1 MEVSRVFEWI
11 DELLHTSE
19 TSYAELFNSEF
30 EEKMTEWIKEHP
42 VVWNGGIGPAA
53 SFVPTLTRLLF
64 KHTKDGYGYYNH
76 VITARLSPMAAIEGR
91 IACYRRVALDV
102 LMATA
107 RSLNLDDDD
116 LKEVNQLAAEES
128 YYGYDMVSD
137 ILVFKAFMMGYNWD
151 YYLACVQRL
160 LFGGHLRYSNIRSRI
175 PEMIRLQGKRR
186 LLLVENLQVP
196 VPMEVLF
203 LSTQFMPLGL
213 LQPNGWIIS
222 TTSKDVCNQSR
233 EYGFSYGSRSGLE
246 YYHTLHFD
254 DLQGQ
259 HWTVLIKEALKDA
272 AGSIHSRLIH
282 EQQEDKFWLHVAEKC
297 LYYGILYCPM
307 QGAAARHDITSD
319 ELVRCWVAEDL
330 LTPQRTTDRNYR
342 SALEAGK
349 VVIQALQEYSLLPNP
364 PSNTCSREEASFGW
378 SDAVTGV
385 SVLAMGVPRLKEEEL
400 FYHEKIDRL
409 RWVSFMNDDGRHV
422 SWDWRET
429 WDDDTRGYL
438 EWDRSF
444 PGERISTL
452 ILRGCSNISGFPF
465 DRVLDHHLHVLDLS
479 YTPINSLPPSLSR
492 LSNLRLFSL
501 RGCSKLETLSSPQH
515 TFFEEYEE
523 ETRPLSCLGS
533 LETLD
538 MNGVPLLELTQQD
551 CSNKSNLHFLDLSG
565 SRITILPSEFFSE
578 MSSLEELMLGNCI
591 HLKELPPSL
600 AQLSNLLIL
609 RLEGTQIIS
618 FPEDTFQAM
627 QRLHTLKL
635 IHNMALMSL
644 PTSLSKANGLREL
657 HINNCKRLRLQFL
670 WEVVPGLEDLYIQTW
685 EALEDIKI
693 HGHPNLRTFS
703 VSGPWISCLSLRG
716 CSKLKIVNISDDL
729 TALEDVDLSR
739 TAIEE
744 VPHSL
749 PNLPQLR
756 MLLLL
761 NVPCFKRFPWHRLVR
776 FPKVF
781 YLNNCSDDGNHLSQ
795 MFHQKKTDNIA
806 QININDSRIFHSFNE
821 DAANKLVK
829 EGQFFQSF
837 NVQITPCSVRG
848 KEPRDKPCTGIQRQL
863 PYLDVSCSEAAT
875 IVPMMKLEPRRRH
888 VEISAMNQHPNGL
901 RILPVTNSLFI
912 TDDASIRCINDLNC
926 NLMSLEVCQLQ
937 HCHKMTVVFRMESD
951 RTGPLVYDD
960 EAGYSTAIS
969 VFPALK
975 ILQASNLNNLV
986 CFLETSALAYLEDRG
1001 TSWTLKLKLLTRI
1014 HLEHCPRL
1022 EKIFPSRL
1030 SLPAL
1035 ETLVILFCPSLKTI
1049 FYRDGVVAP
1058 RQLPNIESIYLQE
1071 LPQLQHIHEE
1081 AMLRFATP
1089 NLETLFVRGCRSL
1102 RRLPFL
1108 KEHPKSKVKV
1118 SGERDWWDRLQLSLP
1133 EQGNY
1138 YQQVPPPPEFASRKK
1153 KVIIKSY
1160 LR

>member
-1 MEVSRVFEWI
+1 
-11 DELLHTSE
+11 
-19 TSYAELFNSEF
+19 
-30 EEKMTEWIKEHP
+30 MTEWIKEHP

-64 KHTKDGYGYYNH
+64 KQTKNVYAYDH

-91 IACYRRVALDV
+91 IGCYRRVALDV

-107 RSLNLDDDD
+107 R
-116 LKEVNQLAAEES
+116 KES
-128 YYGYDMVSD
+128 YYGYGMVSD
-137 ILVFKAFMMGYNWD
+137 ILVLKAFGVNHHRDYRWD
-151 YYLACVQRL
+151 YYWDPVQRL
-160 LFGGHLRYSNIRSRI
+160 LFGALLPDSNIRSRI
-175 PEMIRLQGKRR
+175 PGMIREMLQGKRR
-186 LLLVENLQVP
+186 LLLVENLHVP
-196 VPMEVLF
+196 VPMDVLF
-203 LSTQFMPLGL
+203 LSTQFIRPSVLF
-213 LQPNGWIIS
+213 QPNGWVIS
-222 TTSKDVCNQSR
+222 TASKDVCNQSR
-233 EYGFSYGSRSGLE
+233 EHELSYGSPGAILGLLE

-254 DLQGQ
+254 DPRAQ
-259 HWTVLIKEALKDA
+259 HWVVLIKEALQDA
-272 AGSIHSRLIH
+272 AGTIRITLVH
-282 EQQEDKFWLHVAEKC
+282 QQREDKFWLHVAQKC

-349 VVIQALQEYSLLPNP
+349 VVIQALQEYSLLPNS
-364 PSNTCSREEASFGW
+364 PSNTCSR
-378 SDAVTGV
+378 DTGV

-400 FYHEKIDRL
+400 FYHENIDRL
-409 RWVSFMNDDGRHV
+409 TWVSFMNDDGRHV
-422 SWDWRET
+422 SWDWRMP
-429 WDDDTRGYL
+429 WHP
-438 EWDRSF
+438 EWGF
-444 PGERISTL
+444 PGERLSTL

-465 DRVLDHHLHVLDLS
+465 DRVLDLHVLDLS
-479 YTPINSLPPSLSR
+479 YTPINSLPPYLSQ

-515 TFFEEYEE
+515 T
-523 ETRPLSCLGS
+523 TRPLSCLGS

-609 RLEGTQIIS
+609 HLEGTQIIS
-618 FPEDTFQAM
+618 FPEDTFEAM

-635 IHNMALMSL
+635 IDNMTLMSL

-657 HINNCKRLRLQFL
+657 HINNCRRLRLQFI
-670 WEVVPGLEDLYIQTW
+670 WELVPGLEDLYIQTW

-703 VSGPWISCLSLRG
+703 VSGLWIRCLSLRG

-729 TALEDVDLSR
+729 TALEDVDLSG

-781 YLNNCSDDGNHLSQ
+781 CLDNCSDDGNHLSR
-795 MFHQKKTDNIA
+795 MFRQKETDNNIA
-806 QININDSRIFHSFNE
+806 QIHINDSRIFHSFNE

-837 NVQITPCSVRG
+837 NIQIKPCSVRG
-848 KEPRDKPCTGIQRQL
+848 KEPRDKSCTGIQRQL
-863 PYLDVSCSEAAT
+863 PYLDVSCSKAAT
-875 IVPMMKLEPRRRH
+875 IVPMMKLEPKRRH

-901 RILPVTNSLFI
+901 RILSVTNSLFI
-912 TDDASIRCINDLNC
+912 TDDASIRCVSDLNC

-937 HCHKMTVVFRMESD
+937 HCHKMSVVFGLESN
-951 RTGPLVYDD
+951 RTDPMVYDKA
-960 EAGYSTAIS
+960 EADGPSIVLS

-986 CFLETSALAYLEDRG
+986 CFLETSALAYLEHRG
-1001 TSWTLKLKLLTRI
+1001 RSWTLKLKLLTRI
-1014 HLEHCPRL
+1014 HLEHCSRL

-1049 FYRDGVVAP
+1049 FYKTYEDEEVAP
-1058 RQLPNIESIYLQE
+1058 CPLPNIESIYLQE
-1071 LPQLQHIHEE
+1071 LPQLQHIHED
-1081 AMLRFATP
+1081 AMFRFATP
-1089 NLETLFVRGCRSL
+1089 KWETLLVRSCRSL

-1118 SGERDWWDRLQLSLP
+1118 NGERDWWDRLQLSLP

-1153 KVIIKSY
+1153 KLIIKSY

>member
-1 MEVSRVFEWI
+1 
-11 DELLHTSE
+11 
-19 TSYAELFNSEF
+19 
-30 EEKMTEWIKEHP
+30 
-42 VVWNGGIGPAA
+42 
-53 SFVPTLTRLLF
+53 
-64 KHTKDGYGYYNH
+64 
-76 VITARLSPMAAIEGR
+76 
-91 IACYRRVALDV
+91 
-102 LMATA
+102 MATA
-107 RSLNLDDDD
+107 RNLNLDDDD

-128 YYGYDMVSD
+128 YYGYGMVSD
-137 ILVFKAFMMGYNWD
+137 ILVLKAFGPD
-151 YYLACVQRL
+151 YHEDYHWYLIKL
-160 LFGGHLRYSNIRSRI
+160 LFGSHLPRSNLRSRI
-175 PEMIRLQGKRR
+175 PGMIREMLQGKRR

-196 VPMEVLF
+196 VRIDVLF
-203 LSTQFMPLGL
+203 LSTQLIRPVHNLFFM
-213 LQPNGWIIS
+213 PNGWVIS

-233 EYGFSYGSRSGLE
+233 EHGLSSREHGLSSHFRWGQE
-246 YYHTLHFD
+246 YYHTLPFD
-254 DLQGQ
+254 DLRGQ
-259 HWTVLIKEALKDA
+259 DWIVLIKEALKDA
-272 AGSIHSRLIH
+272 AGSIHSTLIH
-282 EQQEDKFWLHVAEKC
+282 EQQEDKFWLHVAQKC

-307 QGAAARHDITSD
+307 QGAAARHDITSG

-330 LTPQRTTDRNYR
+330 LSPITTITGTPQMTTDRNYR

-349 VVIQALQEYSLLPNP
+349 VAIQALQEYSLLPSP
-364 PSNTCSREEASFGW
+364 PSNTCSREEASSGW

-385 SVLAMGVPRLKEEEL
+385 SVLARGVPRLKEEEL
-400 FYHEKIDRL
+400 FYHEKIDKL

-422 SWDWRET
+422 SWDWREN
-429 WDDDTRGYL
+429 WPVD
-438 EWDRSF
+438 WDRSF
-444 PGERISTL
+444 PGERLSTL
-452 ILRGCSNISGFPF
+452 ILRGCSNLLGFPF

-479 YTPINSLPPSLSR
+479 YTPINSLPTSLSQ

-515 TFFEEYEE
+515 TCEK
-523 ETRPLSCLGS
+523 ETRPLSYLGS

-538 MNGVPLLELTQQD
+538 MSGVPLLELTQQD

-609 RLEGTQIIS
+609 HLEGTQIIS
-618 FPEDTFQAM
+618 FPEDTFEEM

-635 IHNMALMSL
+635 IDNMALMSL

-670 WEVVPGLEDLYIQTW
+670 WELVPGLEDLYIQTW

-693 HGHPNLRTFS
+693 HGHPNLRTFL
-703 VSGPWISCLSLRG
+703 VSGPWIRCLSLRG
-716 CSKLKIVNISDDL
+716 CSKLRIVNISDDL
-729 TALEDVDLSR
+729 IALEDVDLSG

-756 MLLLL
+756 RLLLL

-781 YLNNCSDDGNHLSQ
+781 CLDNCSDDGNHLSQ
-795 MFHQKKTDNIA
+795 MFRQKETDNIA

-821 DAANKLVK
+821 DAANKLVEK
-829 EGQFFQSF
+829 GQFFQSF
-837 NVQITPCSVRG
+837 NVQIKPCSVRG
-848 KEPRDKPCTGIQRQL
+848 KEPRDKPCTVIQRQL
-863 PYLDVSCSEAAT
+863 PYLDVSCSEVAT

-912 TDDASIRCINDLNC
+912 TDDASIRCVTDLNC

-937 HCHKMTVVFRMESD
+937 HCHKMSVVFGMLSD
-951 RTGPLVYDD
+951 RTGPTVYDAAT
-960 EAGYSTAIS
+960 EGSSTVVS

-986 CFLETSALAYLEDRG
+986 CFLETNTFEPFEVHHLI
-1001 TSWTLKLKLLTRI
+1001 WTLKLKLLKRI

-1049 FYRDGVVAP
+1049 FYKTHEDAP
-1058 RQLPNIESIYLQE
+1058 CPLPNIESIYLQE
-1071 LPQLQHIHEE
+1071 LPQLQHIHED
-1081 AMLRFATP
+1081 AMFRFATP
-1089 NLETLFVRGCRSL
+1089 KWETLLVRSCRSL

-1108 KEHPKSKVKV
+1108 REHPMSKVKV

-1133 EQGNY
+1133 EQGKY
-1138 YQQVPPPPEFASRKK
+1138 YLQVPPPPEFASRKK

>member
-1 MEVSRVFEWI
+1 
-11 DELLHTSE
+11 
-19 TSYAELFNSEF
+19 
-30 EEKMTEWIKEHP
+30 MTEWIKEHP

-64 KHTKDGYGYYNH
+64 KQTKNVYAYDH

-91 IACYRRVALDV
+91 IGCYRRVALDV

-128 YYGYDMVSD
+128 YYGYGMVSD
-137 ILVFKAFMMGYNWD
+137 ILVLKAFGVNHHRDYRWD
-151 YYLACVQRL
+151 YYWDPVQRL
-160 LFGGHLRYSNIRSRI
+160 LFGAPLPDSNIRSRI
-175 PEMIRLQGKRR
+175 PGMIREMLQGKRR
-186 LLLVENLQVP
+186 LLLVENLHVP
-196 VPMEVLF
+196 VPMDVLF
-203 LSTQFMPLGL
+203 LSTQFIRPSVLF
-213 LQPNGWIIS
+213 QPNGWVIS
-222 TTSKDVCNQSR
+222 TASKDVCNQSR
-233 EYGFSYGSRSGLE
+233 EHELSYGSPGAILGLLE

-254 DLQGQ
+254 DPRAQ
-259 HWTVLIKEALKDA
+259 HWVVLIKEALQDA
-272 AGSIHSRLIH
+272 AGTIRSTLVH
-282 EQQEDKFWLHVAEKC
+282 QQREDKFWLHVAQKC

-330 LTPQRTTDRNYR
+330 LSPITTITGTPQMTTGRNYR

-364 PSNTCSREEASFGW
+364 PSNTCSR
-378 SDAVTGV
+378 DTGV
-385 SVLAMGVPRLKEEEL
+385 SVLAMGVPRLKEEDL

-422 SWDWRET
+422 SWDWREY
-429 WDDDTRGYL
+429 WHPGLRN
-438 EWDRSF
+438 WDRSF
-444 PGERISTL
+444 PGERITTL
-452 ILRGCSNISGFPF
+452 ILRGCSNISGFSF
-465 DRVLDHHLHVLDLS
+465 DRVLDLHVLDLS
-479 YTPINSLPPSLSR
+479 YTPINSLPPYLSQ

-515 TFFEEYEE
+515 T
-523 ETRPLSCLGS
+523 TRPLSCLGS

-565 SRITILPSEFFSE
+565 SRITILPSEFFFE

-609 RLEGTQIIS
+609 HLEGTQIIS
-618 FPEDTFQAM
+618 FPEDTFEAM

-635 IHNMALMSL
+635 IGNMALMSL

-670 WEVVPGLEDLYIQTW
+670 WELVPGLEDLYIQTW

-703 VSGPWISCLSLRG
+703 VSGPWIRCLSLRG
-716 CSKLKIVNISDDL
+716 CSKLKIVNIGDDL
-729 TALEDVDLSR
+729 TALEDVDLSG

-781 YLNNCSDDGNHLSQ
+781 YLDNCLDDGNHLSQ
-795 MFHQKKTDNIA
+795 MFRQKETDNIA
-806 QININDSRIFHSFNE
+806 QININDSRIFHSFSE

-837 NVQITPCSVRG
+837 NVQIKPCSVRG
-848 KEPRDKPCTGIQRQL
+848 KEPRDKPCTVIQRQL
-863 PYLDVSCSEAAT
+863 PYLDLTCFEAAT
-875 IVPMMKLEPRRRH
+875 IVPMMKLQPRRRH
-888 VEISAMNQHPNGL
+888 VEISAMNQYPNGL

-912 TDDASIRCINDLNC
+912 TDDASIRCVNDLNC
-926 NLMSLEVCQLQ
+926 NLNSLEVCQLQ
-937 HCHKMTVVFRMESD
+937 HCNKMTVVLGLGLGLQSD
-951 RTGPLVYDD
+951 RAGPVVYD
-960 EAGYSTAIS
+960 EATDCDPTVFL

-986 CFLETSALAYLEDRG
+986 CFLEIGYVVYADY
-1001 TSWTLKLKLLTRI
+1001 WTLKLLKRI

-1022 EKIFPSRL
+1022 EEIFPSCL

-1049 FYRDGVVAP
+1049 FYKHKPVAP
-1058 RQLPNIESIYLQE
+1058 CPLPNIESIYLQE
-1071 LPQLQHIHEE
+1071 LPQLQHIHED
-1081 AMLRFATP
+1081 AMFRFATP
-1089 NLETLFVRGCRSL
+1089 KWETLLVRSCRSL

-1138 YQQVPPPPEFASRKK
+1138 YQQIPPPPEFASRKK

>member
-1 MEVSRVFEWI
+1 MEVSRVFQCI
-11 DELLHTSE
+11 DDLLHTSC
-19 TSYAELFNSEF
+19 TPTDDRSGFYGPGWFDIEF

-64 KHTKDGYGYYNH
+64 KHTKDLYGFYDH

-107 RSLNLDDDD
+107 RSLNLDDYD

-128 YYGYDMVSD
+128 YYGYGMVSD
-137 ILVFKAFMMGYNWD
+137 ILVLKAFMMGNNWD
-151 YYLACVQRL
+151 GYFYCVQRS
-160 LFGGHLRYSNIRSRI
+160 LFGGHLLYSNIRSRI
-175 PEMIRLQGKRR
+175 PGMIKQMLRGKRR

-203 LSTQFMPLGL
+203 LSVQFMPTAVLR
-213 LQPNGWIIS
+213 PNGWVIS
-222 TTSKDVCNQSR
+222 TNSKDVCNQSR
-233 EYGFSYGSRSGLE
+233 EHELSSDLG
-246 YYHTLHFD
+246 YYHTLDFD
-254 DLQGQ
+254 DLRGQ
-259 HWTVLIKEALKDA
+259 DWITLIKEALHDA

-282 EQQEDKFWLHVAEKC
+282 EQQEDKFWLHVAQKC

-349 VVIQALQEYSLLPNP
+349 VVIQALQEYSLLPN
-364 PSNTCSREEASFGW
+364 TCSREEASSGW

-409 RWVSFMNDDGRHV
+409 RWVSFMNDDGRHL
-422 SWDWRET
+422 SWDWRKHWHPHWREQT
-429 WDDDTRGYL
+429 GIIANWG
-438 EWDRSF
+438 RSF
-444 PGERISTL
+444 PGKRLSTL

-492 LSNLRLFSL
+492 LFNLCLLSL

-515 TFFEEYEE
+515 TCEE

-533 LETLD
+533 LKTLD

-551 CSNKSNLHFLDLSG
+551 CNNKSNLHFLDLSG

-578 MSSLEELMLGNCI
+578 MSSLEELMLGN
-591 HLKELPPSL
+591 LKELPPSL
-600 AQLSNLLIL
+600 TQLSNLLIL
-609 RLEGTQIIS
+609 HLEGTQIIS
-618 FPEDTFQAM
+618 FPEDTFEAM
-627 QRLHTLKL
+627 RRLRTLKL
-635 IHNMALMSL
+635 IDNMALMSL

-657 HINNCKRLRLQFL
+657 HINNCKRLRLQFI
-670 WEVVPGLEDLYIQTW
+670 WELVPGLEDLYIQTW

-703 VSGPWISCLSLRG
+703 VSGPWIRCLSLRG

-729 TALEDVDLSR
+729 TALQDVDLSG
-739 TAIEE
+739 TAIDE
-744 VPHSL
+744 VPQSL

-756 MLLLL
+756 RLLLL
-761 NVPCFKRFPWHRLVR
+761 NVPCVKRFPWHRLVR

-781 YLNNCSDDGNHLSQ
+781 CLDNCSDDGDHLSQ
-795 MFHQKKTDNIA
+795 MFCQKETDNIA

-837 NVQITPCSVRG
+837 NIQIKPCSVRG
-848 KEPRDKPCTGIQRQL
+848 KEPRDKPRTVIQRQL
-863 PYLDVSCSEAAT
+863 PYLDVSCSEAAI
-875 IVPMMKLEPRRRH
+875 IVPMMKLEPTRRH
-888 VEISAMNQHPNGL
+888 VEISAMNQYPNGL

-912 TDDASIRCINDLNC
+912 TDDASIRCVSDLNR

-937 HCHKMTVVFRMESD
+937 HCYKMTVVFRMESD
-951 RTGPLVYDD
+951 RTGPMVYDMAK
-960 EAGYSTAIS
+960 ERSFAFAVHSI
-969 VFPALK
+969 FPALK

-986 CFLETSALAYLEDRG
+986 CFLETRLSTGYG
-1001 TSWTLKLKLLTRI
+1001 SWWTLELLKRI
-1014 HLEHCPRL
+1014 HLEHCPRM
-1022 EKIFPSRL
+1022 EKIFPSNL

-1035 ETLVILFCPSLKTI
+1035 ETLVILFCPSLKTV
-1049 FYRDGVVAP
+1049 FYKTDEHELVAP
-1058 RQLPNIESIYLQE
+1058 CPLPNIESIYLQE
-1071 LPQLQHIHEE
+1071 LPQLQHIHED
-1081 AMLRFATP
+1081 AMFRFATP
-1089 NLETLFVRGCRSL
+1089 KWETLFVRGCRSL

-1108 KEHPKSKVKV
+1108 KEHPKLKVKV
-1118 SGERDWWDRLQLSLP
+1118 SGERDWWDSLQLSLP
-1133 EQGNY
+1133 KQGKY
-1138 YQQVPPPPEFASRKK
+1138 YLQVPPPEFASRKK
-1153 KVIIKSY
+1153 NVIIKSY

>member
-1 MEVSRVFEWI
+1 
-11 DELLHTSE
+11 
-19 TSYAELFNSEF
+19 
-30 EEKMTEWIKEHP
+30 
-42 VVWNGGIGPAA
+42 
-53 SFVPTLTRLLF
+53 
-64 KHTKDGYGYYNH
+64 
-76 VITARLSPMAAIEGR
+76 
-91 IACYRRVALDV
+91 
-102 LMATA
+102 
-107 RSLNLDDDD
+107 
-116 LKEVNQLAAEES
+116 
-128 YYGYDMVSD
+128 
-137 ILVFKAFMMGYNWD
+137 
-151 YYLACVQRL
+151 
-160 LFGGHLRYSNIRSRI
+160 
-175 PEMIRLQGKRR
+175 
-186 LLLVENLQVP
+186 
-196 VPMEVLF
+196 
-203 LSTQFMPLGL
+203 
-213 LQPNGWIIS
+213 
-222 TTSKDVCNQSR
+222 
-233 EYGFSYGSRSGLE
+233 
-246 YYHTLHFD
+246 
-254 DLQGQ
+254 
-259 HWTVLIKEALKDA
+259 
-272 AGSIHSRLIH
+272 
-282 EQQEDKFWLHVAEKC
+282 
-297 LYYGILYCPM
+297 
-307 QGAAARHDITSD
+307 
-319 ELVRCWVAEDL
+319 
-330 LTPQRTTDRNYR
+330 
-342 SALEAGK
+342 
-349 VVIQALQEYSLLPNP
+349 
-364 PSNTCSREEASFGW
+364 
-378 SDAVTGV
+378 
-385 SVLAMGVPRLKEEEL
+385 MGVPRLKEEDL

-422 SWDWRET
+422 SWDWREN
-429 WDDDTRGYL
+429 WSKWAN
-438 EWDRSF
+438 WDRSF
-444 PGERISTL
+444 PGERLSTL

-515 TFFEEYEE
+515 TFFEECEE

-600 AQLSNLLIL
+600 AQLFNLLIL
-609 RLEGTQIIS
+609 HLEGTQIIS
-618 FPEDTFQAM
+618 FPEDTFEAM

-635 IHNMALMSL
+635 IDNMVLMSL

-670 WEVVPGLEDLYIQTW
+670 WELVPGLEDLYIQTW

-693 HGHPNLRTFS
+693 HGHPHLRTFS
-703 VSGPWISCLSLRG
+703 VSGPWIRCLSLRG
-716 CSKLKIVNISDDL
+716 CNKLKIVNIGDDL
-729 TALEDVDLSR
+729 TALEDVDLSG

-781 YLNNCSDDGNHLSQ
+781 YLDNCSDDGNHLSQ
-795 MFHQKKTDNIA
+795 MFHQKETDNIA
-806 QININDSRIFHSFNE
+806 QININDSRIFHSFNK

-837 NVQITPCSVRG
+837 NVQIKPCSVRG
-848 KEPRDKPCTGIQRQL
+848 KEPRDKPCIVIQRQL
-863 PYLDVSCSEAAT
+863 PYLDVSCSEAVT

-888 VEISAMNQHPNGL
+888 VEISAMNRHPNGL

-912 TDDASIRCINDLNC
+912 IDDATIRCVNDLNC
-926 NLMSLEVCQLQ
+926 NLKSLEVCQLQ
-937 HCHKMTVVFRMESD
+937 HCHKMTVVFGMQSD
-951 RTGPLVYDD
+951 RAGNLVYDWAK
-960 EAGYSTAIS
+960 EGSSAVVS

-986 CFLETSALAYLEDRG
+986 CFLDIGYVVYANY
-1001 TSWTLKLKLLTRI
+1001 WTLKLLKRI

-1022 EKIFPSRL
+1022 EKIFPSCL
-1030 SLPAL
+1030 SLLAL

-1049 FYRDGVVAP
+1049 FYKTHDNVAP
-1058 RQLPNIESIYLQE
+1058 CPLPNIESIYLQE
-1071 LPQLQHIHEE
+1071 LPQLQHIHED
-1081 AMLRFATP
+1081 AMFRFATP
-1089 NLETLFVRGCRSL
+1089 KWETLLVRGCRSL

-1138 YQQVPPPPEFASRKK
+1138 YLQVPPPPEFASRKK
-1153 KVIIKSY
+1153 KLIIKSY

>member
-1 MEVSRVFEWI
+1 MDWLEMILECI
-11 DELLHTSE
+11 DFLLHTQRSDDDF
-19 TSYAELFNSEF
+19 SRMIDVDF
-30 EEKMTEWIKEHP
+30 EIKMTEWIKEHP
-42 VVWNGGIGPAA
+42 VVWSGGIGPAA

-64 KHTKDGYGYYNH
+64 KQIKDVYGSYDH

-91 IACYRRVALDV
+91 IACNRRVALDV

-116 LKEVNQLAAEES
+116 IKEVNQLAAEES
-128 YYGYDMVSD
+128 YYCYGMVSD
-137 ILVFKAFMMGYNWD
+137 ILVLKAFGQDYNR
-151 YYLACVQRL
+151 YVSRGVNEL
-160 LFGGHLRYSNIRSRI
+160 LIGGDFTYSNLRSRI

-196 VPMEVLF
+196 VQMDVLF
-203 LSTQFMPLGL
+203 LSTQFIPTAF
-213 LQPNGWIIS
+213 LQPNGWVIS
-222 TTSKDVCNQSR
+222 TTSKDVCNQSG
-233 EYGFSYGSRSGLE
+233 EHGLS
-246 YYHTLHFD
+246 YYHTLPFD
-254 DLQGQ
+254 DLRGQ
-259 HWTVLIKEALKDA
+259 DWIKLIKEALHDA
-272 AGSIHSRLIH
+272 VGSIHSTLIH
-282 EQQEDKFWLHVAEKC
+282 EQQEDKFWLHVAQKC

-364 PSNTCSREEASFGW
+364 PSNTCSREEASSGW

-400 FYHEKIDRL
+400 FYHEKIDQL

-422 SWDWRET
+422 SWDWREK
-429 WDDDTRGYL
+429 WHPYRG
-438 EWDRSF
+438 ERISWDRSF

-501 RGCSKLETLSSPQH
+501 RGCSNLETLSSPQH
-515 TFFEEYEE
+515 TCEE

-551 CSNKSNLHFLDLSG
+551 CSNKSNLHFLDLSS

-609 RLEGTQIIS
+609 HLEGTQIIS
-618 FPEDTFQAM
+618 FPEDTFEAM

-635 IHNMALMSL
+635 IDNMALMSL

-670 WEVVPGLEDLYIQTW
+670 WELVPGLEDLYIQTW

-693 HGHPNLRTFS
+693 HGHANLRTFS
-703 VSGPWISCLSLRG
+703 VSGPWIRCLSLRG
-716 CSKLKIVNISDDL
+716 CNKLKIANISDDL
-729 TALEDVDLSR
+729 TALEDVDLSG

-744 VPHSL
+744 IPHSL

-756 MLLLL
+756 VLLLL

-781 YLNNCSDDGNHLSQ
+781 YLDNCSDDGNHLSQ
-795 MFHQKKTDNIA
+795 MFRQKETDNIA
-806 QININDSRIFHSFNE
+806 QININDSRIFYSFTE
-821 DAANKLVK
+821 DATKKLVK

-837 NVQITPCSVRG
+837 NVQIKPCSMRG
-848 KEPRDKPCTGIQRQL
+848 KEPRDKPCTVIQRQL

-912 TDDASIRCINDLNC
+912 TDDASIRCVNDLNC
-926 NLMSLEVCQLQ
+926 NLKSLEVCQLQ
-937 HCHKMTVVFRMESD
+937 HCHKMTVVFGMLSD
-951 RTGPLVYDD
+951 RTGPTVLDGAK
-960 EAGYSTAIS
+960 EESSTVFS

-975 ILQASNLNNLV
+975 ILQASNLNDLV
-986 CFLETSALAYLEDRG
+986 CFLETSLEYSHNRW
-1001 TSWTLKLKLLTRI
+1001 SWTLKLKLLKHI

-1049 FYRDGVVAP
+1049 FYKTREDDPVAP
-1058 RQLPNIESIYLQE
+1058 CPLPNIESIYLQE
-1071 LPQLQHIHEE
+1071 LPQLQHIHED
-1081 AMLRFATP
+1081 AMFRFATP
-1089 NLETLFVRGCRSL
+1089 KWETLLVRSCRSL

>member
-1 MEVSRVFEWI
+1 MQVRNADS
-11 DELLHTSE
+11 SE
-19 TSYAELFNSEF
+19 TRISIGDGSSSYDRGWFGSQF

-42 VVWNGGIGPAA
+42 VLWNGGIGPAA

-64 KHTKDGYGYYNH
+64 KQTKDIYGSYDH

-91 IACYRRVALDV
+91 IPCYRRVALEV

-107 RSLNLDDDD
+107 RSFNLDDDD

-128 YYGYDMVSD
+128 YYGYGMVSD
-137 ILVFKAFMMGYNWD
+137 MLVLKAFGKD
-151 YYLACVQRL
+151 YHLDIEERL
-160 LFGGHLRYSNIRSRI
+160 LFAKHLPYRDLPSLFPI
-175 PEMIRLQGKRR
+175 PRMIQEMLRGRRR

-203 LSTQFMPLGL
+203 LSTQFRPSV

-222 TTSKDVCNQSR
+222 TNSKDVCNKSR
-233 EYGFSYGSRSGLE
+233 NWGLE

-254 DLQGQ
+254 DLRGRD
-259 HWTVLIKEALKDA
+259 WITLIKEALQDA
-272 AGSIHSRLIH
+272 AGSIHSTLVH
-282 EQQEDKFWLHVAEKC
+282 QQREDKFWHHVAQRC

-307 QGAAARHDITSD
+307 QGAAARHDITCPSITSD

-330 LTPQRTTDRNYR
+330 LSPITTITGTPQTTTGRNYR

-364 PSNTCSREEASFGW
+364 PSSTSSM
-378 SDAVTGV
+378 DTGV

-422 SWDWRET
+422 SWDWREN
-429 WDDDTRGYL
+429 WASAYMD
-438 EWDRSF
+438 WSF
-444 PGERISTL
+444 LGERISTL
-452 ILRGCSNISGFPF
+452 ILRGYSNISDFPF

-501 RGCSKLETLSSPQH
+501 RGCSNLETLSSPQH
-515 TFFEEYEE
+515 TCEE

-609 RLEGTQIIS
+609 HLEGTQIIS
-618 FPEDTFQAM
+618 FPQDTFEAM

-635 IHNMALMSL
+635 IDNMVLMSL

-670 WEVVPGLEDLYIQTW
+670 WEQVLGLEDLYIQTW

-703 VSGPWISCLSLRG
+703 VSGPWIRCLSLRG
-716 CSKLKIVNISDDL
+716 CNKLKIVNISDDL
-729 TALEDVDLSR
+729 TALEDVDLSG

-781 YLNNCSDDGNHLSQ
+781 CLDNCLDDGNHLSQ
-795 MFHQKKTDNIA
+795 MFCQKETDNIA

-837 NVQITPCSVRG
+837 NVQIKPCSVRG
-848 KEPRDKPCTGIQRQL
+848 KEPRDKPCTVIQRQL

-888 VEISAMNQHPNGL
+888 VEISAMNQYPNGL

-912 TDDASIRCINDLNC
+912 IDDASIRCVSDLNC

-937 HCHKMTVVFRMESD
+937 HCHKMSVVFGMQSD
-951 RTGPLVYDD
+951 RTGPMVYDKV
-960 EAGYSTAIS
+960 GTWPFIVLL

-986 CFLETSALAYLEDRG
+986 CVLETSALAYIEHHLWSWNLE
-1001 TSWTLKLKLLTRI
+1001 LKLLKHI

-1022 EKIFPSRL
+1022 EKIFPSCL

-1049 FYRDGVVAP
+1049 FYKTHELPQSVAP
-1058 RQLPNIESIYLQE
+1058 CPLPNIENIYLQE
-1071 LPQLQHIHEE
+1071 LPQLQHIHED

-1089 NLETLFVRGCRSL
+1089 KWETLLVRSCRSL

-1118 SGERDWWDRLQLSLP
+1118 SGEHYWWDRLQLSLP

-1138 YQQVPPPPEFASRKK
+1138 YLQVPPPPEFASGKK

>member
-1 MEVSRVFEWI
+1 
-11 DELLHTSE
+11 
-19 TSYAELFNSEF
+19 
-30 EEKMTEWIKEHP
+30 
-42 VVWNGGIGPAA
+42 
-53 SFVPTLTRLLF
+53 
-64 KHTKDGYGYYNH
+64 
-76 VITARLSPMAAIEGR
+76 
-91 IACYRRVALDV
+91 
-102 LMATA
+102 MATA

-128 YYGYDMVSD
+128 YYGYGMVSD
-137 ILVFKAFMMGYNWD
+137 ILVQKAFGVD
-151 YYLACVQRL
+151 YHHWSHVQRL
-160 LFGGHLRYSNIRSRI
+160 LFGVLLPRSNIRSRI
-175 PEMIRLQGKRR
+175 PGMIREMLQGKRR

-196 VPMEVLF
+196 VPMDVLF
-203 LSTQFMPLGL
+203 LSTESMPTAFLW
-213 LQPNGWIIS
+213 PNGWVIS

-233 EYGFSYGSRSGLE
+233 EHGLSYDSRWGLE

-254 DLQGQ
+254 DLRGQ
-259 HWTVLIKEALKDA
+259 DWITLIKEALQDA
-272 AGSIHSRLIH
+272 AGSIHSMLIH
-282 EQQEDKFWLHVAEKC
+282 EQQEDKFWLHVAQKC

-330 LTPQRTTDRNYR
+330 LSPQVTTGRNYR

-349 VVIQALQEYSLLPNP
+349 IVIQALQEYSLLPNP
-364 PSNTCSREEASFGW
+364 PSNTCSREEASSGW
-378 SDAVTGV
+378 SGPWSSWWSSLKFTAKPAVKHLSTGV

-400 FYHEKIDRL
+400 FDHWWSNRL

-422 SWDWRET
+422 SWDWREN
-429 WDDDTRGYL
+429 WPVSAN
-438 EWDRSF
+438 WDRSF

-452 ILRGCSNISGFPF
+452 ILRGCSNISSFPF

-515 TFFEEYEE
+515 TCEE
-523 ETRPLSCLGS
+523 ETRPLSYLGS

-578 MSSLEELMLGNCI
+578 MSSLEELMLGN
-591 HLKELPPSL
+591 LKELPPSL
-600 AQLSNLLIL
+600 PQLSNLLIL
-609 RLEGTQIIS
+609 HLEGTQIIS
-618 FPEDTFQAM
+618 FPEDTFEAM

-635 IHNMALMSL
+635 IDNMALMSL

-670 WEVVPGLEDLYIQTW
+670 WELVPGLEDLYIQTW

-703 VSGPWISCLSLRG
+703 VFGPWIRCLSLRG
-716 CSKLKIVNISDDL
+716 CSKLKIVNVSDDL
-729 TALEDVDLSR
+729 TALEDVDLSG

-756 MLLLL
+756 RLLLL

-781 YLNNCSDDGNHLSQ
+781 CLDNCSDDHLSQ
-795 MFHQKKTDNIA
+795 KETDNIA

-837 NVQITPCSVRG
+837 NVQIKPCSVRG
-848 KEPRDKPCTGIQRQL
+848 KEPRDKPCTVIQRQL

-875 IVPMMKLEPRRRH
+875 IVPMMKLQPRRRH
-888 VEISAMNQHPNGL
+888 FEISTMNQHPNGL
-901 RILPVTNSLFI
+901 RILSVTNSLFI
-912 TDDASIRCINDLNC
+912 TDDASIRCVSDLNC

-937 HCHKMTVVFRMESD
+937 HCHKMSVVFGMQSD
-951 RTGPLVYDD
+951 QAYVW
-960 EAGYSTAIS
+960 AK
-969 VFPALK
+969 ALE

-986 CFLETSALAYLEDRG
+986 CFLETSALAYIERRRW
-1001 TSWTLKLKLLTRI
+1001 SWTVELKLLKHI

-1022 EKIFPSRL
+1022 EKIFPSCL

-1049 FYRDGVVAP
+1049 FYKKYEYELVARCP
-1058 RQLPNIESIYLQE
+1058 LPNIESIYFQE
-1071 LPQLQHIHEE
+1071 LPQLQHIHED
-1081 AMLRFATP
+1081 AMFRLATP
-1089 NLETLFVRGCRSL
+1089 KWETLFVRGCQSL

-1108 KEHPKSKVKV
+1108 REHPMSNVKV

-1133 EQGNY
+1133 EQGKY
-1138 YQQVPPPPEFASRKK
+1138 YLQVPPPPEFASRKK